1 MRSVKTKL
9 FLGFVSVIF
18 IILFL
23 LSVFAIKLF
32 YINQEKDSIEQ
43 INTIITQITVF
54 IKNNPD
60 KDIKELDRFLDLK
73 NQFLIVLKDEKII
86 FTNQTKYKTELI
98 LEEGYEEYL
107 EDDEYT
113 DDRKDHR
120 EEHYKKQKYKDDDDY
135 IILYDLIEKQNSS
148 YEIFTG
154 VNEELLDGY
163 MNDMVFGIVILNI
176 IVFFVLL
183 ILGYILIS
191 KTIKPLKQIL
201 EELKILQKDS
211 DLSQRLKVLKTND
224 EFEDLSSSLNKL
236 LNNIENS
243 IQNIKQ
249 FSSDASH
256 ELKTPLTVIQ
266 GEIEIVQN
274 KDCSKEELKIVLQK
288 IDNEQKKLQDIIK
301 SFLLLSKLDK
311 EILRNST
318 SSLDKVIFE
327 SIENNLVN
335 IENKSLELKLDI
347 DEELIINFDEKYLFI
362 VVNNLISNAT
372 KYTDHGYIKIVTK
385 KENTRILLEISD
397 TGLGIDIQ
405 DLDKIFERFYR
416 VDKVRA
422 SFSNGIGL
430 GLSIV
435 KKICERFDANITVN
449 STIKKGS
456 CFKIEFSTK

>member
-43 INTIITQITVF
+43 INTIITKITVF

-113 DDRKDHR
+113 EDRKDHR

-311 EILRNST
+311 EILKNST

-347 DEELIINFDEKYLFI
+347 EDDLIINFDEKYLFI

-372 KYTDHGYIKIVTK
+372 KYTDYGYIKIVAK

-397 TGLGIDIQ
+397 TGLGIDMQ

-435 KKICERFDANITVN
+435 KNLSDNNGFSCYVRK
-449 STIKKGS
+449 STIEKTVFILEK
-456 CFKIEFSTK
+456 

>member
-335 IENKSLELKLDI
+335 IENKNLELKLDI
-347 DEELIINFDEKYLFI
+347 EDDLIINFDEKYLFI

>member
-9 FLGFVSVIF
+9 FLGFASVIF

-43 INTIITQITVF
+43 INTIITKITVF

-98 LEEGYEEYL
+98 LEEGYEEYF

-113 DDRKDHR
+113 DDRKDYR

-311 EILRNST
+311 EILKNST

-335 IENKSLELKLDI
+335 IENKNLELKLDI
-347 DEELIINFDEKYLFI
+347 EDDLIINFDEKYLFI

-372 KYTDHGYIKIVTK
+372 KYTDYGYIKIVAK

-397 TGLGIDIQ
+397 TGLGIDMQ